1 MNKEMNKDRI
11 KQLHDALI
19 VIKEECKS
27 HDPQCPLSC
36 PFTMEMWR
44 AAALTQNHQATGIL
58 ISIALLNGTLSNN
71 RR

>member
-36 PFTMEMWR
+36 PFYDGNVEGCGINAESPSNWDLNFDSSFEWH
-44 AAALTQNHQATGIL
+44 ALK
-58 ISIALLNGTLSNN
+58 
-71 RR
+71 